1 MPNEKKFTK
10 YKSRGADYHY
20 KQINK
25 KNHNEFNA
33 FVYARYQIELELI
46 MKIFKVKKPKI
57 LKILDVGCGDG
68 VILYLLN
75 QKLKNEN
82 IELYGIDSSNLAL
95 KIAKRKI
102 PRGIFTIA
110 EVYNLPYEDNFFDLI
125 ISSDVIEHVLRPD
138 KMLSEIKRVG
148 KDNSHVVIGTPIR
161 ITEIPLDELHQ
172 HEYFPNEYK
181 TLLSEY
187 FNNIRI
193 VQSHKLVYFLLYE
206 KVSSIL
212 GKQILIFRKIIN
224 LLSIYLN
231 KNPFLRINVLNNEKN
246 TYMFGIGRI
255 NV

>member
-1 MPNEKKFTK
+1 MQNEKKFTK
-10 YKSRGADYHY
+10 YESRGPDYHY

-25 KNHNEFNA
+25 KSLNEFNA

-46 MKIFKVKKPKI
+46 IKI
-57 LKILDVGCGDG
+57 LIAKKSQNMKILDVGCGDG

-82 IELYGIDSSNLAL
+82 MELYGIDSSDLAL

-102 PRGIFTIA
+102 PRGIFKIA

-161 ITEIPLDELHQ
+161 ITEKPLDKMHQ

-187 FNNIRI
+187 FSDIRI
-193 VQSHKLVYFLLYE
+193 IQSHKLVYFLLYE
-206 KVSSIL
+206 KISSIL
-212 GKQILIFRKIIN
+212 GKKISIFRKIIN

-231 KNPFLRINVLNNEKN
+231 KNPFLKIKDIDIEKYS
-246 TYMFGIGRI
+246 YMFGMCKI
-255 NV
+255 